1 MRWTVRL
8 SRLRGRRT
16 EQGVPA
22 ARAFVEAMLGLQV
35 WANTVHRQVTAGSH
49 AHFAERDHH

>member
-1 MRWTVRL
+1 
-8 SRLRGRRT
+8 
-16 EQGVPA
+16 VPA